1 MRISVCSMFAANT
14 PQPTAMMP
22 NFSENSTEASMM
34 QALSGKPV
42 SWAAMYCSAAFRRLA
57 RPMEVMLNTSD
68 SSIVRTSC
76 TVRSVLAGSKP
87 T

>member
-1 MRISVCSMFAANT
+1 
-14 PQPTAMMP
+14 
-22 NFSENSTEASMM
+22 MM

-57 RPMEVMLNTSD
+57 SPMEVMLNTSD